1 MASLDEARAARDK
14 VAARFADHPLLNG
27 VGIARVPSGFGVKL
41 NFARRPDGV
50 RLPDCVD
57 GVPLEVD
64 VIGEIKKQAV

>member
-14 VAARFADHPLLNG
+14 IATRFVDHPLLNG
-27 VGIARVPSGFGVKL
+27 IGIARVPGGFGVKL
-41 NFARRPDGV
+41 NFARRPAGIS
-50 RLPDCVD
+50 LPAAVD